1 MRLLCVLFCQFRR
14 SFHNNRPIEVPEIL
28 RQRQSPR
35 REVHP
40 QLIAE
45 SHLRGSH
52 SDTAV
57 SYGFHGRNISFLHFL
72 VQEIGMQLEYV
83 KVRHSRL
90 ILGHPEKHEGISCLF
105 QLLADRFRSLSG
117 SNSKGNKRR
126 RYMEIIKRTAHGI
139 FAPDGTKTE
148 SRLHMECTKKSSS
161 RFSPACPVCQFF
173 KIFLEREV
181 CPAPIRSHCHEACHG
196 KKNRIYGAMER
207 TPLRQIRIK
216 AVCHEA
222 CAVRLAPAYRKFSR
236 HSVSGRLLIPASKRH
251 KNCPRS
257 DSRIKTFCK
266 SLLGRIIQ
274 VTHGF

>member
-1 MRLLCVLFCQFRR
+1 MQFK
-14 SFHNNRPIEVPEIL
+14 
-28 RQRQSPR
+28 
-35 REVHP
+35 
-40 QLIAE
+40 
-45 SHLRGSH
+45 
-52 SDTAV
+52 
-57 SYGFHGRNISFLHFL
+57 
-72 VQEIGMQLEYV
+72 YV

-90 ILGHPEKHEGISCLF
+90 IFGHPEKHEGISFLF

-139 FAPDGTKTE
+139 FAPDGTETE

-181 CPAPIRSHCHEACHG
+181 CPAPIRPHRHEACHG

-207 TPLRQIRIK
+207 APLRQIRIK

-222 CAVRLAPAYRKFSR
+222 CAVRLAPSYRKFSR
-236 HSVSGRLLIPASKRH
+236 HSVSGRLLVPASKRH
-251 KNCPRS
+251 KNRPRS